1 MKRTFLIGVAAG
13 ALLAGVNLASAQ
25 TMERGG
31 AGVEQRGGTA
41 TEQRGGGGMERGGA
55 ATERGGAATEQRGRA
70 NGEMKADS
78 PAGNTRAQSQDNM
91 KATTG
96 QGDRRN
102 AQDAQKDDN
111 KAQDNKAQDNRAQDN
126 KAQNA
131 QPNERSKGGNTA
143 QGEDKSRSSTSG
155 QGSASSQNAG
165 AAKTLNT
172 EQRTR
177 VRETVIRSSNAP
189 RVNNV
194 NFSVSVGTVVPRT
207 VRYAPLPPVLV
218 EYYPDWRGYDYFIA
232 NEQII
237 IIEPNSLKIVA
248 VLDV

>member
-31 AGVEQRGGTA
+31 AGVEQRGGAA
-41 TEQRGGGGMERGGA
+41 TEQRGGGMERGGA
-55 ATERGGAATEQRGRA
+55 ATEERGRA
-70 NGEMKADS
+70 NSEMKADS

-96 QGDRRN
+96 QGERN
-102 AQDAQKDDN
+102 AQDAQKG
-111 KAQDNKAQDNRAQDN
+111 DNKAQDNRAQDN

-131 QPNERSKGGNTA
+131 QPNDRSKGGNTA

-165 AAKTLNT
+165 AAKSLTT
-172 EQRTR
+172 EQKTR

-189 RVNNV
+189 RVSNV

-218 EYYPDWRGYDYFIA
+218 EYYPDWRGYDYFIV
-232 NEQII
+232 NEQIVI
-237 IIEPNSLKIVA
+237 VEPGSLKIVA